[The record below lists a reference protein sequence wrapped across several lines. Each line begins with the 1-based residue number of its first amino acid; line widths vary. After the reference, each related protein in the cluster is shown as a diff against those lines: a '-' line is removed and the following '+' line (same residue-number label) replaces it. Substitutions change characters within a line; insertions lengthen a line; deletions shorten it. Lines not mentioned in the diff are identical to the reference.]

1 MVIYD
6 EELIDTEDIFEND
19 EVVLMKSTFKSK
31 LFNTQKLAVGVKN
44 ENGDIVKIV
53 EINEKIL

>member
-1 MVIYD
+1 MIIYD

-19 EVVLMKSTFKSK
+19 DVVLMKSTFKSK
-31 LFNTQKLAVGVKN
+31 LFSTQKLAVGIKN

-53 EINEKIL
+53 EVSEKIL

>member
-1 MVIYD
+1 MIIYD

-19 EVVLMKSTFKSK
+19 DVVLMKSTFKSK
-31 LFNTQKLAVGVKN
+31 LFITQKLAVGIKN

-53 EINEKIL
+53 EVSEKIV